1 MKNNILSFTLFF
13 LFILQ
18 IFAHNTPKN
27 DTKNDYKTFLVKTQL
42 SKEELLALLQQEET
56 EKVNLKKNK
65 NNTEENKIKSS
76 AKVQEIN
83 ITAQNNDT
91 LQQQIETEIKE
102 DALHP
107 LDEFHLRQN
116 ASEVKTFIAKPQKY
130 YLLDDG
136 IYVSGMDNV
145 NLEEFRY
152 LSKDYKC
159 IIMLNFDAESKYD
172 DIIFDEGKE
181 IRGKLPDEQFII

>member
-1 MKNNILSFTLFF
+1 MDN
-13 LFILQ
+13 
-18 IFAHNTPKN
+18 
-27 DTKNDYKTFLVKTQL
+27 LVIQVKGD
-42 SKEELLALLQQEET
+42 
-56 EKVNLKKNK
+56 
-65 NNTEENKIKSS
+65 NKIKVE
-76 AKVQEIN
+76 ALVYN
-83 ITAQNNDT
+83 ILNN
-91 LQQQIETEIKE
+91 LGFKKSKLKIIEKE
-102 DALHP
+102 AGIT
-107 LDEFHLRQN
+107 
-116 ASEVKTFIAKPQKY
+116 TFIAKPQKY

-152 LSKDYKC
+152 LSKDYRC